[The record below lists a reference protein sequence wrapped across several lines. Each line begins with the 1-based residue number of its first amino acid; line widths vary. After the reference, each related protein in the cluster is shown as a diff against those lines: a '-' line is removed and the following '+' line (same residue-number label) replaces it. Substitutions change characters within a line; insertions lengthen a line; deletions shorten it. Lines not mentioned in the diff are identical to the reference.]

1 MIALLIKDGVVDWPV
16 AINEDQLQVLRDTYP
31 EHVIVEQTGDE
42 TSGWLYDGVKFSPP
56 PG

>member
-31 EHVIVEQTGDE
+31 EHLIVEQTGDE